1 VKLTDKQIAILLGTV
16 IGATIG
22 AGAAWT
28 YTRQREAQQAEAA
41 LGAALPMKMNANA
54 GEFIR
59 IGIALFALLRQF
71 DDLFKP

>member
-1 VKLTDKQIAILLGTV
+1 VNLSPKTTAILLGTA

-28 YTRQREAQQAEAA
+28 YMRQREASYADAIA
-41 LGAALPMKMNANA
+41 TAGLPPKMNANA